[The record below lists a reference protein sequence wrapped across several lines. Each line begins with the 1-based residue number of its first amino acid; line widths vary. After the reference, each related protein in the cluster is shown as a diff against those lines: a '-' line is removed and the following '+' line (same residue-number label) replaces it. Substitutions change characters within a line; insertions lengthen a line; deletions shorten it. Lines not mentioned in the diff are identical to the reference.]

1 MKSKLKE
8 ELSASDKQLI
18 RKIIRREIANVFFD
32 LYIKRTVWKQP

>member
-8 ELSASDKQLI
+8 GLTNADKELI